1 MKDEKKVWE
10 TVLFSFPEDE
20 ILRELTAE
28 SSYVAKSLVGTGRP
42 FRVATGVESLDCC
55 DRGRPA
61 VSRPLAFRCPRR
73 DDAFPVGLPVG
84 RVCLD
89 RQPGG
94 LCHRVA
100 RASGAGARRV
110 HLPPARAGHRAPC
123 AGAMVCHQ
131 AAPTP
136 PDESARRQ
144 LQYEGALSAV
154 KSDIGLARNRRP
166 HRPTNYF

>member
-10 TVLFSFPEDE
+10 TVLFSFSEDE

-28 SSYVAKSLVGTGRP
+28 SAYVAKSLVGTAELQPGWSRSI
-42 FRVATGVESLDCC
+42 VVTED
-55 DRGRPA
+55 DR
-61 VSRPLAFRCPRR
+61 LF
-73 DDAFPVGLPVG
+73 
-84 RVCLD
+84 LD
-89 RQPGG
+89 RWLSDARDAMTRSLSAYLSGEFASTDN
-94 LCHRVA
+94 RVVFA
-100 RASGAGARRV
+100 IV
-110 HLPPARAGHRAPC
+110 LPEHRAQ
-123 AGAMVCHQ
+123 GLDESICHQ
-131 AAPTP
+131 LERAIVHHVLAQWFATKL